1 MREVVVFDRTH
12 SSTVIKFW
20 DFDWVHLADDWVPR
34 KQASLKFKIIF
45 ASMFFLFEFRHL
57 KVPRGIHKTTYE
69 FIKIIILIGTGL
81 FVRFL
86 W

>member
-34 KQASLKFKIIF
+34 KQASLQFKMIF
-45 ASMFFLFEFRHL
+45 ATFFCLFEFRH
-57 KVPRGIHKTTYE
+57 
-69 FIKIIILIGTGL
+69 
-81 FVRFL
+81 
-86 W
+86 

>member
-34 KQASLKFKIIF
+34 KQASLQFKIIF

-57 KVPRGIHKTTYE
+57 KVPGYSQNHLRIY
-69 FIKIIILIGTGL
+69 
-81 FVRFL
+81 
-86 W
+86 

>member
-34 KQASLKFKIIF
+34 KQAIF

-57 KVPRGIHKTTYE
+57 KVPVPLSAAYE